1 MNQFEVGVP
10 NYENLQNLLKDIPN
24 GLLNFFGLERGSWF
38 LHIWIYL
45 QVTKK
50 SPAQLK

>member
-38 LHIWIYL
+38 LQI
-45 QVTKK
+45 
-50 SPAQLK
+50 